1 MDPAGVHK
9 KFSRNNTG
17 FLIQGSSQLAAGW
30 GGCLLPTIQHF
41 PAGAAGSEGT
51 QQASMASGQQ
61 SIQESNWRSGKK
73 RNLAASKS
81 REPLEG
87 SHSYE
92 KCLVSDFSPRSR
104 MKYTYVCTYIYV
116 LAKKSQIHVSA
127 SMYTY
132 FKMAFF
138 VRNPVDHNEFLLFSA
153 TKFLR
158 RQLKAKIR
166 QDNFRDPS

>member
-17 FLIQGSSQLAAGW
+17 FLIQGSSQLAAEW

-41 PAGAAGSEGT
+41 PAGAAGSKGT

-61 SIQESNWRSGKK
+61 SIQESNWRGGKK

-116 LAKKSQIHVSA
+116 LAKKSHIH
-127 SMYTY
+127 MCLHICTPILKWY
-132 FKMAFF
+132 F
-138 VRNPVDHNEFLLFSA
+138 L
-153 TKFLR
+153 
-158 RQLKAKIR
+158 
-166 QDNFRDPS
+166 